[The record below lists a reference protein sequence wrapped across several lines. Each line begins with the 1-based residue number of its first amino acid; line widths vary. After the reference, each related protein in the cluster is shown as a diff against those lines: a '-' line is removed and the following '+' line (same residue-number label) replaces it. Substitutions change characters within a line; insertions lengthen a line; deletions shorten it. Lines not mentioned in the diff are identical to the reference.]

1 VPIRRVLVWFRHAL
15 RIHDNPCLTAALEEQ
30 LAAAAAVDGQ
40 HVEVQV
46 FPLFIFDG
54 LSGST
59 QLCGFNRFQFL
70 LECLKDL
77 DQQFS
82 SASRHGKLHL
92 FRARDASH
100 VFNELHNHF
109 PGGIHHILFHQEAE
123 PVWGDRDER
132 VRGWCESQGVR

>member
-1 VPIRRVLVWFRHAL
+1 MSPPPPGESQTVPIRRVLVWFRHAL

-40 HVEVQV
+40 QVEVQV

-77 DQQFS
+77 DQQVNKVAQLLS
-82 SASRHGKLHL
+82 TTATTSDTALTSYDKRTHPPWL
-92 FRARDASH
+92 
-100 VFNELHNHF
+100 
-109 PGGIHHILFHQEAE
+109 GGVEM
-123 PVWGDRDER
+123 PT
-132 VRGWCESQGVR
+132 